1 MNMLYPNEIRM
12 FSDYGGLPGN
22 ICIRYTCPKC
32 GHVVNTEVMITDL
45 WRPLSLP
52 CTNCKAYTFAVTHSF
67 SAFNIVMTGAPPEI
81 TMFDAKAESEW
92 LHEVCSSQDE
102 KEYEY
107 DEEEYGYE
115 EEEK

>member
-22 ICIRYTCPKC
+22 TCIRYTCPKC

-52 CTNCKAYTFAVTHSF
+52 CTNCEAYTLGVTHSF
-67 SAFNIVMTGAPPEI
+67 NVFDIMIIGAPPEI
-81 TMFDAKAESEW
+81 TMFDAKAEADW
-92 LHEVCSSQDE
+92 LHKVCSQSQNEED
-102 KEYEY
+102 EY
-107 DEEEYGYE
+107 DEYEYE
-115 EEEK
+115 EEE